1 MKCQKCGAE
10 IPEDSLFCSECG
22 AKQEKEENKINLEKK
37 KELWGYLASKDIK
50 VYRKI
55 RYGILG
61 QTMNLPGKSGRKIS
75 SLAYIVARR
84 IVGFN

>member
-37 KELWGYLASKDIK
+37 KEEDQVIESVEKGLVSSPILFCKNCGAS
-50 VYRKI
+50 
-55 RYGILG
+55 
-61 QTMNLPGKSGRKIS
+61 
-75 SLAYIVARR
+75 VA
-84 IVGFN
+84 VDDAFCPE